1 MENFEG
7 FFFLFSFFS
16 SNFLLFNFSGV
27 ERNNNVEK
35 TAPKL
40 KIPEREREREQ
51 SITNQNANY

>member
-7 FFFLFSFFS
+7 IFFFFSFFS

-40 KIPEREREREQ
+40 KIPEREREQ

>member
-40 KIPEREREREQ
+40 KIPERER
-51 SITNQNANY
+51 AKYH